1 MQITLINEI
10 FSRTFLFNLRVTGRI
25 TLLCAFFAQSLTRL
39 QEGDSHGLETSVGL
53 PRRRS

>member
-53 PRRRS
+53 PR